1 MYNQKIGHCQLC
13 ISLSFFKKKYHK
25 YIALNTQTA
34 KQENHF
40 ISNLVD
46 VSIYSELAGWVTTP
60 SEVRYEPESLSST
73 QLCIAWCYLL
83 VKRLS
88 SRCRTRF

>member
-73 QLCIAWCYLL
+73 QLCIA
-83 VKRLS
+83 
-88 SRCRTRF
+88 